1 MNRFPH
7 PYPQWALAVIEAYV
21 CHHKKL
27 DSFDDLPPDMQTRRA
42 GCFVTLHT
50 IDGLLRGCIG
60 TIEPSGAHLA
70 MEIRNNAISAATKD
84 PRFPPVSCAEVP
96 DLRISVDVLGQPE
109 PIVDD
114 RELDPRRYGI
124 IVEHGVR
131 KGLLL
136 PDLEGVDRVSQ
147 QISIARMK
155 AGIPEGVP
163 LTIYRFSV
171 ERYLDFEQGG
181 NE

>member
-1 MNRFPH
+1 MNRSPH
-7 PYPQWALAVIEAYV
+7 TYPQWALTVIEAFV
-21 CHHKKL
+21 CHHRML
-27 DSFDDLPPDMQTRRA
+27 DSFEALPPEMLRRRA
-42 GCFVTLHT
+42 GCFVTLHSLH
-50 IDGLLRGCIG
+50 GLLRGCIG

-84 PRFPPVSCAEVP
+84 PRFPPVLCHEVT

-109 PIVDD
+109 PIVDE
-114 RELDPRRYGI
+114 RGLDPKRYGI

-131 KGLLL
+131 KGVLL
-136 PDLEGVDRVSQ
+136 PDLEGVDQISQ

-171 ERYLDFEQGG
+171 QRYLDYEQGG
-181 NE
+181 KE

>member
-1 MNRFPH
+1 
-7 PYPQWALAVIEAYV
+7 
-21 CHHKKL
+21 
-27 DSFDDLPPDMQTRRA
+27 
-42 GCFVTLHT
+42 
-50 IDGLLRGCIG
+50 
-60 TIEPSGAHLA
+60 
-70 MEIRNNAISAATKD
+70 
-84 PRFPPVSCAEVP
+84 VP